1 MDHVPETME
10 KGHSSR
16 KLELCMTGL
25 LSGEASLLTLNPSTK
40 EPYFSKTPGFFAVI
54 LVPPVHVSTLF
65 SNVSACLLSPCTVS
79 LVLIVA
85 VLDSS
90 VIHTI
95 RTGCIISC
103 HQPRVCT
110 LVL

>member
-54 LVPPVHVSTLF
+54 LVPPVHVS
-65 SNVSACLLSPCTVS
+65 ACLLSPCTVS

-95 RTGCIISC
+95 CTGCIYHVTS
-103 HQPRVCT
+103 QGFA
-110 LVL
+110 L